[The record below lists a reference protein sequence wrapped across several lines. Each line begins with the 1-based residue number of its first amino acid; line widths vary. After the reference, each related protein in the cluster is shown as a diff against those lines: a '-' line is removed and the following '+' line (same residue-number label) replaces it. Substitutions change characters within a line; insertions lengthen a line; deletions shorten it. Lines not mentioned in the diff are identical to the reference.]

1 MTISTLINRSGE
13 GNNVSTFQIIVSRA
27 RKEIVNIKIINK
39 EFLKLQSEY
48 EKIDKEKYNHNNR
61 ENFGYVHQPSISISG
76 LYIYFFDE
84 PLVRFCHN
92 IATLESF
99 YLDATGTLL
108 LEIPSI

>member
-1 MTISTLINRSGE
+1 MFRKINWEKFMTISTLINRSGE

-61 ENFGYVHQPSISISG
+61 ENFGYVHQPRYQFPDFISIS
-76 LYIYFFDE
+76 LMS
-84 PLVRFCHN
+84 L
-92 IATLESF
+92 
-99 YLDATGTLL
+99 
-108 LEIPSI
+108 